1 MKVTGIGTLYEFS
14 NNHADIR
21 EQLKSWLSE
30 TKKADWK
37 RSHDIKQK
45 YANASFLADNTVVFN
60 IKGNDYRLVTKVN
73 YKNQIVIIKRIGTH
87 AEYSRWRL

>member
-14 NNHADIR
+14 NNHADVR
-21 EQLKSWLSE
+21 EKLKSWLSE

-45 YANASFLADNTVVFN
+45 YASASFLAGNRVVFN
-60 IKGNDYRLVTKVN
+60 IKGNDYRLLTKID
-73 YKNQIVIIKRIGTH
+73 YENQYVLIEKIGTH
-87 AEYSRWRL
+87 AEYSKWKL